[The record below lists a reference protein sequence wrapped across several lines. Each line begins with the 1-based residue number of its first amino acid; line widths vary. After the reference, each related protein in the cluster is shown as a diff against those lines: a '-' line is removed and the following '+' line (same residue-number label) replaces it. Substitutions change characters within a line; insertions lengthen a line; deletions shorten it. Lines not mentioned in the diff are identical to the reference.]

1 MRTYLAHVSAGASPE
16 AALGAAQELADDSQP
31 RDEPTSANPR
41 PGRTGAGSG

>member
-1 MRTYLAHVSAGASPE
+1 MRTTSRNVSAGASLE

-31 RDEPTSANPR
+31 RDEPISANPR